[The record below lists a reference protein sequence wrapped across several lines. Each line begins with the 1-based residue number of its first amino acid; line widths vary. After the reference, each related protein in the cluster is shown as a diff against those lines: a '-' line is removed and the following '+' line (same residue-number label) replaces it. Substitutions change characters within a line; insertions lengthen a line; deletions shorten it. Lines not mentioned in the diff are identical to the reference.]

1 MANKSQEIISEVKK
15 VIVGKDDVIRK
26 VLMALLARGHVL
38 LEDIPG
44 VGKTTLALSFSRAL
58 GLDYQRIQ
66 CTPDSTPSD
75 IIGYSYYQKGAP
87 DLVYKPGVVMCN
99 LLLADE
105 INRTSSKTQSALLE
119 VMEEGNVTIDGVTR
133 PLPEPFT
140 VLATQNPFG
149 SAGTQLLPQSQ
160 LDRFTVCL
168 EMGYPDF
175 DSHVSILRER
185 NAEQPLDHVQQVA
198 SRQDI
203 LLMQDEVDQ
212 IKVRDELFYYITELA
227 ERTRT
232 SSDISLGLSPRG
244 ALAVV
249 KMSKANAYINGREYL
264 VPQDIVDV
272 FCDVAAHRIVVS
284 PKAKIAGVSADE
296 ILQDVLRS
304 SKTPEVFSVISKQ
317 EKS

>member
-1 MANKSQEIISEVKK
+1 MANKSQDIITEVKK

-26 VLMALLARGHVL
+26 VLMAILARGHVL

-66 CTPDSTPSD
+66 CTPDTTPSD
-75 IIGYSYYQKGAP
+75 IIGYSFYQKGAV

-119 VMEEGNVTIDGVTR
+119 VMEEGSVTVDGVTR
-133 PLPEPFT
+133 FLPEPFI
-140 VLATQNPFG
+140 VIATQNPFG

-160 LDRFTVCL
+160 LDRFTVRL
-168 EMGYPDF
+168 EMGYPDHN
-175 DSHVSILRER
+175 SHVSILRER
-185 NAEQPLDHVQQVA
+185 NADQPLDHVQQVA

-203 LLMQDEVDQ
+203 LIMQDEVEQ
-212 IKVRDELFYYITELA
+212 IIVRDELFYYVTDLA
-227 ERTRT
+227 EWTRQ
-232 SSDISLGLSPRG
+232 SKDISLGLSPRG

-249 KMSKANAYINGREYL
+249 RMAKAKAYISGRTYL

-272 FCDVAAHRIVVS
+272 FPAVTAHRIIIS
-284 PKAKIAGVSADE
+284 PKAKISGVSTDE
-296 ILQDVLRS
+296 ILEACLATI
-304 SKTPEVFSVISKQ
+304 KTPDLALAGA
-317 EKS
+317 

>member
-1 MANKSQEIISEVKK
+1 MTNKSQGIITEVKK
-15 VIVGKDDVIRK
+15 VIVGKDDVIHK
-26 VLMALLARGHVL
+26 VLMAILAKGHVL

-66 CTPDSTPSD
+66 CTPDTTPSD
-75 IIGYSYYQKGAP
+75 IIGYSFYQKGAV

-119 VMEEGNVTIDGVTR
+119 VMEEGNVTVDGVTR
-133 PLPEPFT
+133 PLTEPFT
-140 VLATQNPFG
+140 VIATQNPFG

-160 LDRFTVCL
+160 LDRFTVRL
-168 EMGYPDF
+168 KMGYPDH

-185 NAEQPLDHVQQVA
+185 NTDQPLDHVQQVV

-203 LLMQDEVDQ
+203 LVMQDEVEQ
-212 IKVRDELFYYITELA
+212 IVVRDELFSYITDLA
-227 ERTRT
+227 EWTRHT
-232 SSDISLGLSPRG
+232 KDISLGLSPRG
-244 ALAVV
+244 ALAIVR
-249 KMSKANAYINGREYL
+249 MAKANAYINGRAYL

-272 FCDVAAHRIVVS
+272 FPAVTAHRIIIS
-284 PKAKIAGVSADE
+284 PKAKIAGVSTDE
-296 ILQDVLRS
+296 ILETCLS
-304 SKTPEVFSVISKQ
+304 TIKTPKLVSTGA
-317 EKS
+317 